1 MKVESVSEEI
11 SIPSQNWTPDGGRS
25 SFDDDDDRSVEESE
39 EEKERSSAKEKVKSS
54 APLVRPTSGSG
65 ADGLGA
71 DGETGRERR
80 GG

>member
-11 SIPSQNWTPDGGRS
+11 SASSQKWTPDGGRDHV
-25 SFDDDDDRSVEESE
+25 FDDDRSVEESE

-54 APLVRPTSGSG
+54 AALVRPTSGSG